1 MKYYLIQSY
10 HYVNEDSRYLPPLK
24 VDTTD
29 VADSIFEWYYDNP
42 NSVIKT
48 VIEITE
54 DDYNNFIYMWEN
66 EE

>member
-10 HYVNEDSRYLPPLK
+10 HYVNEDSPYLPPLK
-24 VDTTD
+24 VHTTD